1 MSRIRLLSEQT
12 ANQIAAG
19 EVVDRPAAVVKELM
33 ENSLDAGASRI
44 EVEVEG
50 GGVSLIRVSD
60 DGEGM
65 DKDDVLL
72 CLERHATSK
81 LREAAELQDIRSLGF
96 RGEAIPSIASV
107 SWLTIL
113 SRRRDQSLGA
123 RAEVR
128 HGVLREVRE
137 EGCATGTV
145 MEVRQLFANMPARKK
160 FLKSQRTE
168 LFHMEECVKNLA
180 LAHPLVAFRYRVDG
194 RSVLDCPPE
203 EGLAER
209 LRRIFRYQ
217 DALISLNAG
226 EESAGAEGTEDAAAH
241 GMREGMRVEGY
252 LLLPEKTPA
261 STARLRLFVNQRAV
275 QDNMLRYA
283 VRDALQ
289 GHLMRG
295 YQPAGMLQVM
305 LSPAEVDVNV
315 HPAKREI
322 RFRNGEAVRR
332 LVAATVTAA
341 LKRQEQN
348 LRASIF
354 TQAGAE
360 QGRAGQGQ
368 SARTQP
374 QLDKRQPVQRPLQS
388 PLSSAEPPPVP
399 SFFAGGQDAALAA
412 LHIQEAG
419 AVAEA
424 AGAAGAGTWG
434 DSAVSAT
441 VQSEPIEQIAAGEGS
456 ETGAEQFAGL
466 RLIGQFFSLYLLC
479 ERQGHLVVIDQHAA
493 HERILYGRMVQ
504 NYLSGQAPGQNLLF
518 PETIELEPSLHEILE
533 DRQAE
538 VEAMG
543 FGLSFFGDSTWV
555 IQQVPALASG
565 LAAEAALRE
574 VLQTLRSV
582 PLAKD
587 APAVPGGH
595 LTPAM
600 EQVFAGLACKAAI
613 KAGNRLEPREMLDL
627 LAQMEASAVF
637 SRCPHGRPVL
647 KIFTA
652 AEVEQWFHRH
662 GG

>member
-19 EVVDRPAAVVKELM
+19 EVVDRPAAVVKELV

-44 EVEVEG
+44 EVQVEG
-50 GGVSLIRVSD
+50 GGVSLVRVSD

-81 LREAAELQDIRSLGF
+81 LREAVELQDIRSLGF

-128 HGVLREVRE
+128 HGVLREIRE
-137 EGCATGTV
+137 EGCAMGTV

-160 FLKSQRTE
+160 FLKSLRTE
-168 LFHMEECVKNLA
+168 LFHMEEIVKNLA
-180 LAHPLVAFRYRVDG
+180 LAHPQIAFSYSVDG
-194 RSVLDCPPE
+194 RSILQCPPQ

-217 DALISLNAG
+217 DALISLHAEEGAAEEAKNA
-226 EESAGAEGTEDAAAH
+226 
-241 GMREGMRVEGY
+241 MQVEGY

-261 STARLRLFVNQRAV
+261 STARLRLLVNKRAV
-275 QDNMLRYA
+275 QDAMLRHA
-283 VRDALQ
+283 VREALQ

-295 YQPAGMLQVM
+295 YLPAGMLH
-305 LSPAEVDVNV
+305 LSLPPAEVDVNV

-322 RFRNGEAVRR
+322 RFRNSEAVRR
-332 LVAATVTAA
+332 LVATTVTAA

-354 TQAGAE
+354 SHEERAE
-360 QGRAGQGQ
+360 QGRARQ
-368 SARTQP
+368 SQPAETQA
-374 QLDKRQPVQRPLQS
+374 QAGRSVPVQGTLT
-388 PLSSAEPPPVP
+388 SAEPQPRHQ
-399 SFFAGGQDAALAA
+399 SFGSWKQLGEETAFTL
-412 LHIQEAG
+412 QEAG
-419 AVAEA
+419 EA
-424 AGAAGAGTWG
+424 AAWTAPAKEERAQLEHT
-434 DSAVSAT
+434 
-441 VQSEPIEQIAAGEGS
+441 EQIEPGQG
-456 ETGAEQFAGL
+456 QFAGL
-466 RLIGQFFSLYLLC
+466 RLIGQLFSLYLLC
-479 ERQGHLVVIDQHAA
+479 ERQGQFVVIDQHAA

-533 DRQAE
+533 ARQTK

-543 FGLSFFGDSTWV
+543 FGLTFFGDNTWV

-574 VLQTLRSV
+574 VLHTLRS
-582 PLAKD
+582 
-587 APAVPGGH
+587 APVVAADGGEH
-595 LTPAM
+595 LPPAM

-627 LAQMEASAVF
+627 LAQMEASTVF
-637 SRCPHGRPVL
+637 SRCPHGRPVVKVL
-647 KIFTA
+647 ST